1 VTEHNHMPAAGAITL
16 IATAL
21 GAAVGDRLLAALLA
35 LVVSVFGQILVK
47 LVTPAVDRFAKRLAP
62 PAPEAPP
69 PAAPTPPSA

>member
-1 VTEHNHMPAAGAITL
+1 MTEHHQYPAAGAITL
-16 IATAL
+16 VATAL

-62 PAPEAPP
+62 PAPETPAPAPP
-69 PAAPTPPSA
+69 PPSA